1 MAMAWGGGL
10 VAASMSCGHCSRTV
24 LARGRDLSSVRR
36 PLPRDPEM
44 TAVDLR
50 YDTEHE
56 LLRDSAE
63 KFLAE
68 RYDYRTFQRIS
79 QSDPGWS
86 REIWADFANLGW
98 LGLPFAP
105 DDGGSGGSAVELA
118 ILMEAFGRHLVIE
131 PYLATVVLGGG
142 LIAALGSENERRTL
156 LPALIDGDYRLA
168 FAHEDRGPPTQVA
181 RTCTGHVLRGAKKVV
196 LGGEMADTLLV
207 SAAFGDGRIGVFV
220 LPKATRGLTLRPY
233 RLVDGGRAADV
244 EIADVTVPQS
254 ALLGGNEDAGDA
266 VAAVLDRAIAA
277 LSADAVGAIA
287 AMVKA
292 TVDYAKTRVQ
302 FGQPLAN
309 FQALQH
315 RMVKLKIKEEEARAA
330 ALFATLSLD
339 GPADMRGRAVC
350 GAKAKIGR
358 CARFVHQDA
367 IQLHGAI
374 GTTNEL
380 ALGGYAKRLIAY
392 EILFGSTREHL
403 RRYGAI
409 IADPEVAAKG
419 LLLAPA
425 N

>member
-1 MAMAWGGGL
+1 
-10 VAASMSCGHCSRTV
+10 
-24 LARGRDLSSVRR
+24 
-36 PLPRDPEM
+36 
-44 TAVDLR
+44 VDLR

-68 RYDYRTFQRIS
+68 RYDYRTFQQIS
-79 QSDPGWS
+79 QSDAGWS
-86 REIWADFANLGW
+86 REIWAEFAALGW
-98 LGLPFAP
+98 LGLPFALE
-105 DDGGSGGSAVELA
+105 DGGSGGGAVELA

-142 LIAALGSENERRTL
+142 LVAALGADGERGAI
-156 LPALIDGDYRLA
+156 LPAVIAGDCRLA
-168 FAHEDRGPPTQVA
+168 FAHEDRGPPTQA
-181 RTCTGHVLRGAKKVV
+181 TRTSAGYALRGAKKAV
-196 LGGEMADTLLV
+196 LSGEMADTLLL
-207 SAAFGDGRIGVFV
+207 SAHLGDGGMGVFV
-220 LPKATRGLTLRPY
+220 LPKGTREATRGLTVRPY

-244 EIADVTVPQS
+244 ELTDVTVPAS
-254 ALLGGNEDAGDA
+254 ALLGGNEDAGDT

-339 GPADMRGRAVC
+339 ATADMRARAVC

-358 CARFVHQDA
+358 CARLVHQEA

-380 ALGGYAKRLIAY
+380 SLGGYAKRLIAY

-403 RRYGAI
+403 RRYAAI
-409 IADPEVAAKG
+409 IADPQVAARG
-419 LLLAPA
+419 LLVAPA
-425 N
+425 S